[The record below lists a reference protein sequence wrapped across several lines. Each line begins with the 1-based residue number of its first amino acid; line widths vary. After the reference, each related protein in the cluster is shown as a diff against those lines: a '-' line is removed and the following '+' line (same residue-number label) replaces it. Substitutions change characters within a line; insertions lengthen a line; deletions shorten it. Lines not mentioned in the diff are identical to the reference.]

1 MVTATATSVTIVRRT
16 APVPDSRA
24 LPRNRPYNTGGC
36 RRRRA
41 RRRTPRDGSLNVLLL
56 HGNGWDELLLIG
68 GAILLAVVV
77 VRLTSRSGG
86 DEPADTP
93 ES

>member
-1 MVTATATSVTIVRRT
+1 M
-16 APVPDSRA
+16 
-24 LPRNRPYNTGGC
+24 
-36 RRRRA
+36 
-41 RRRTPRDGSLNVLLL
+41 LLL
-56 HGNGWDELLLIG
+56 HGSGWDELLLIG

-77 VRLTSRSGG
+77 VRLTSRGG